1 MIQVLT
7 ENVEGFI
14 SGFIGL
20 VASYYLRYT
29 FPDRVSLI
37 RAGSAIR
44 TIYSPSE
51 SISKLVEVSYS
62 PILREMH
69 DNSSFHLLLLFL
81 RDDCCS
87 LSLFNEVGWTLIG
100 PPFTVGTGI
109 RAWAWWW
116 CELILIVSFIILGT
130 ILHLAPLLSTTLYRI
145 EAKPYLWS
153 LASFLH
159 SGKVLCLSQTMDF
172 IFEDEVILS
181 RMPYTPVIVTV
192 FGIFYVPHSLW
203 PFLFR

>member
-87 LSLFNEVGWTLIG
+87 LSLFNEVG
-100 PPFTVGTGI
+100 
-109 RAWAWWW
+109 
-116 CELILIVSFIILGT
+116 
-130 ILHLAPLLSTTLYRI
+130 
-145 EAKPYLWS
+145 
-153 LASFLH
+153 
-159 SGKVLCLSQTMDF
+159 
-172 IFEDEVILS
+172 
-181 RMPYTPVIVTV
+181 
-192 FGIFYVPHSLW
+192 
-203 PFLFR
+203 